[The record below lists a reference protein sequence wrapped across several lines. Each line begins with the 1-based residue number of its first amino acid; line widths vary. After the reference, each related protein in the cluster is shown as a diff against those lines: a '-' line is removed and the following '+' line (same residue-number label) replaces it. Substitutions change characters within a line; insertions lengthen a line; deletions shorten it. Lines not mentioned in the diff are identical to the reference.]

1 METLLGRLR
10 RIFSRTKKQR
20 MTAVRQAHRP
30 SKQVYNPTS
39 WRMERLE
46 KTLEAWQARQGW
58 REPVRT
64 VGEAAERL
72 GTDTGTLYAYFRDR
86 IGLDFRT
93 WRTRLRLEDAK
104 RMLADNPLLP
114 PADAARLCGFS
125 NRSNFSRQF
134 LAYTGQTPAEW
145 QKRAGMSRD
154 GPARKT
160 IMFNQKSESTA

>member
-1 METLLGRLR
+1 METLVGRLR
-10 RIFSRTKKQR
+10 RIFSRTKNNDK
-20 MTAVRQAHRP
+20 TVVRQAHRP
-30 SKQVYNPTS
+30 SA

-46 KTLEAWQARQGW
+46 KALDAWQARQGW

-104 RMLADNPLLP
+104 QMLADNPSLL

-134 LAYTGQTPAEW
+134 LAFTGQTPAEW
-145 QKRAGMSRD
+145 QKKAGMSHD
-154 GPARKT
+154 IPAG
-160 IMFNQKSESTA
+160 ESVLLN

>member
-1 METLLGRLR
+1 METLVGRLR
-10 RIFSRTKKQR
+10 RMISWIKNNDK
-20 MTAVRQAHRP
+20 TAVRQAHRP
-30 SKQVYNPTS
+30 SA

-46 KTLEAWQARQGW
+46 NALDAWQARKGW

-104 RMLADNPLLP
+104 QMLADNPSLL
-114 PADAARLCGFS
+114 PADAGRLCGFS

-145 QKRAGMSRD
+145 QKKAGMSHD
-154 GPARKT
+154 SPAGESVS
-160 IMFNQKSESTA
+160 FN

>member
-1 METLLGRLR
+1 METLVGRLR
-10 RIFSRTKKQR
+10 RIFSWKKKDKK
-20 MTAVRQAHRP
+20 TVVSHAYRP
-30 SKQVYNPTS
+30 SS
-39 WRMERLE
+39 WRMDRLE
-46 KTLEAWQARQGW
+46 KALDAWQARKGW

-72 GTDTGTLYAYFRDR
+72 GTDTCTLYAYFRER

-104 RMLADNPLLP
+104 QMLADNPSLL
-114 PADAARLCGFS
+114 PADAGRLCGFS

-145 QKRAGMSRD
+145 QKKAGISHD
-154 GPARKT
+154 SPAGEY
-160 IMFNQKSESTA
+160 SS

>member
-1 METLLGRLR
+1 
-10 RIFSRTKKQR
+10 
-20 MTAVRQAHRP
+20 
-30 SKQVYNPTS
+30 
-39 WRMERLE
+39 MERLE
-46 KTLEAWQARQGW
+46 KALQAWQARQGW

-64 VGEAAERL
+64 VGEAAELL
-72 GTDTGTLYAYFRDR
+72 GTDTGTLHAYFRDR

-145 QKRAGMSRD
+145 QKAASID
-154 GPARKT
+154 
-160 IMFNQKSESTA
+160 QKDN

>member
-1 METLLGRLR
+1 METLVGRLR
-10 RIFSRTKKQR
+10 RIFSRTKNNEL
-20 MTAVRQAHRP
+20 TVVRQAHQP
-30 SKQVYNPTS
+30 SRQARQPSS

-46 KTLEAWQARQGW
+46 KALEAWQARQGW

-145 QKRAGMSRD
+145 QKAASID
-154 GPARKT
+154 
-160 IMFNQKSESTA
+160 QKDN

>member
-1 METLLGRLR
+1 METLVGRLG
-10 RIFSRTKKQR
+10 RIFSWKKTSKTQ
-20 MTAVRQAHRP
+20 TYHP
-30 SKQVYNPTS
+30 SS

-46 KTLEAWQARQGW
+46 KALEAWQARQGW

-72 GTDTGTLYAYFRDR
+72 GTDTGTLYVYFRER

-104 RMLADNPLLP
+104 RMLADNPFLL

-134 LAYTGQTPAEW
+134 LNYTGQTPAEW
-145 QKRAGMSRD
+145 QKKAGMSRD
-154 GPARKT
+154 NPAG
-160 IMFNQKSESTA
+160 KSCFV

>member
-1 METLLGRLR
+1 METLVGRLR
-10 RIFSRTKKQR
+10 RMIPWIKNNDK
-20 MTAVRQAHRP
+20 TAVRQAHRP
-30 SKQVYNPTS
+30 SA
-39 WRMERLE
+39 WRMDRLE
-46 KTLEAWQARQGW
+46 KALDAWQARKGW

-72 GTDTGTLYAYFRDR
+72 GTDTGTLYAYFRER

-104 RMLADNPLLP
+104 QMLADNPSLL
-114 PADAARLCGFS
+114 PADAGRLCGFS

-145 QKRAGMSRD
+145 QKKAGMSHD
-154 GPARKT
+154 SPAGESVS
-160 IMFNQKSESTA
+160 FN

>member
-1 METLLGRLR
+1 METLVGRLR
-10 RIFSRTKKQR
+10 RIFSPTKKDK
-20 MTAVRQAHRP
+20 MMEVRQAYHP
-30 SKQVYNPTS
+30 SP

-46 KTLEAWQARQGW
+46 KSLEAWQARQGW

-72 GTDTGTLYAYFRDR
+72 GTDTGTLYAYFRNR

-134 LAYTGQTPAEW
+134 LAYTGQTPAQW
-145 QKRAGMSRD
+145 QKKAGMSRD
-154 GPARKT
+154 SPARE
-160 IMFNQKSESTA
+160 NDYV

>member
-1 METLLGRLR
+1 METLVGRLR
-10 RIFSRTKKQR
+10 RIFSRTKNNEL
-20 MTAVRQAHRP
+20 TVVRQAHQP
-30 SKQVYNPTS
+30 SRQARLPSS

-46 KTLEAWQARQGW
+46 KALEAWQARQGW

-145 QKRAGMSRD
+145 QKTASD
-154 GPARKT
+154 D
-160 IMFNQKSESTA
+160 QKDN

>member
-1 METLLGRLR
+1 METLVGRLR
-10 RIFSRTKKQR
+10 RMIPWIKNNEK
-20 MTAVRQAHRP
+20 TAVRQAHRP
-30 SKQVYNPTS
+30 SA

-46 KTLEAWQARQGW
+46 KALEAWQARQGW

-72 GTDTGTLYAYFRDR
+72 GTDTGTLFAYFRDR

-134 LAYTGQTPAEW
+134 LAYT
-145 QKRAGMSRD
+145 
-154 GPARKT
+154 
-160 IMFNQKSESTA
+160 STRPSALVEMTKGSSLGRNDK

>member
-1 METLLGRLR
+1 METLVGRLR
-10 RIFSRTKKQR
+10 RMLSPTKKEDR
-20 MTAVRQAHRP
+20 TVVRQVHRP
-30 SKQVYNPTS
+30 SA

-46 KTLEAWQARQGW
+46 RSLEAWKARKGW

-72 GTDTGTLYAYFRDR
+72 GTDTGTLHAYFRDR

-104 RMLADNPLLP
+104 HMLADNPFLP
-114 PADAARLCGFS
+114 PADAALLCGFS

-134 LAYTGQTPAEW
+134 LAYTGMTPAQW
-145 QKRAGMSRD
+145 QKRAGVSRD
-154 GPARKT
+154 SPARE
-160 IMFNQKSESTA
+160 NDYV

>member
-1 METLLGRLR
+1 METLVGRLR
-10 RIFSRTKKQR
+10 RIFSRTKNNDK
-20 MTAVRQAHRP
+20 TVVRQAHRP
-30 SKQVYNPTS
+30 SA

-46 KTLEAWQARQGW
+46 KALDAWQARKGW

-93 WRTRLRLEDAK
+93 WRARLRLEDAK
-104 RMLADNPLLP
+104 QMLADNPSLL
-114 PADAARLCGFS
+114 PADAGRLCGFS

-145 QKRAGMSRD
+145 QKKAGMSHD
-154 GPARKT
+154 SPAGESVL
-160 IMFNQKSESTA
+160 FN